1 MLPSYSPQ
9 SMQAAGHECKQA
21 RSCTQANRPGRA
33 TRVARSRRS
42 ATGREVA
49 FAFVFAL
56 FAFQNSPKNRYSSM
70 SLNILWAHGPSM
82 TSILSLVTSPHACSP
97 LPHGG
102 RVCSAYAVGPYT
114 RLSRGSFASLALPWR
129 LRRRQGQP
137 PRPPPYP

>member
-1 MLPSYSPQ
+1 MKTKKTKKKKNGVGMLPSYAPQ

-56 FAFQNSPKNRYSSM
+56 FAFQNSPKTRYSTM
-70 SLNILWAHGPSM
+70 SLN
-82 TSILSLVTSPHACSP
+82 
-97 LPHGG
+97 
-102 RVCSAYAVGPYT
+102 
-114 RLSRGSFASLALPWR
+114 ALG
-129 LRRRQGQP
+129 LMAQA
-137 PRPPPYP
+137 